1 MKEFPT
7 KQMMD
12 ELEALSAYRENR
24 IAYVNRKKQEGYSIF
39 YPEENEL
46 LLDIDSENDLQRCK
60 LSISRMEDELQEAL
74 PFSVFKSTTP
84 GHYHIS
90 IKFPRKIDM
99 LERIAL
105 QAVLGSDRVREMLS
119 LFRLWQGEAHP
130 SLLVRK
136 AT

>member
-7 KQMMD
+7 KQMMS
-12 ELEALSAYRENR
+12 ELESLSAYRENR

-60 LSISRMEDELQEAL
+60 LSISRMEDELQEDL
-74 PFSVFKSTTP
+74 PFTVFESKTP
-84 GHYHIS
+84 GHYHVS

-130 SLLVRK
+130 SLLARK
-136 AT
+136 N